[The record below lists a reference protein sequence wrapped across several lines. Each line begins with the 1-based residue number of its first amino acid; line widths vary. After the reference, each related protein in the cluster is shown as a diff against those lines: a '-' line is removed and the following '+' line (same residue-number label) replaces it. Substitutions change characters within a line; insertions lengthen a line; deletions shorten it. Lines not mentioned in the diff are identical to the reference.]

1 MYSDELSQEVRE
13 DEDNAKSKVV
23 HGVSFFMLN
32 KEVIIGAASKTK
44 MKKILLRVLNK
55 LEENKNDEH
64 PEGFVCDE
72 NGCYFK
78 KK

>member
-1 MYSDELSQEVRE
+1 MAFL
-13 DEDNAKSKVV
+13 
-23 HGVSFFMLN
+23 FFLVN

-44 MKKILLRVLNK
+44 MKKVLLRAINK